1 MYENA
6 SNATILMLLH
16 TAVYPFLAALIVS
29 VVAGRWLHASPY
41 LGYLGYLGGFI
52 VGLSLIHSGLSF
64 PPSQAIDYYNIT
76 ALAGIASVLCLTMM
90 KQSTL
95 RNIINSVLFALSFY
109 LLLNPVL
116 QHSGLI
122 ASLSWAVGSAIVV
135 LLYQVLSEKIQG
147 SIQQQVRSKHNL
159 NLPPLLLL
167 IGLIIVAGSAAPV
180 ISIGGSLLI
189 GQLLGAF
196 GAAVFGYIIISFL
209 TRTLQNH
216 TSIPALL
223 ILGGLITQSHVLAD
237 IPLGV
242 MLMLAA
248 SSFVTP
254 ISILLSPKMN
264 SKQSIVIIAIQI
276 IISGLISGLSLWL
289 VWPASSLY

>member
-29 VVAGRWLHASPY
+29 VVAGRWLHASP
-41 LGYLGYLGGFI
+41 YLGYLGGFI

-122 ASLSWAVGSAIVV
+122 ASLSGAVGSAIVV
-135 LLYQVLSEKIQG
+135 LLY
-147 SIQQQVRSKHNL
+147 
-159 NLPPLLLL
+159 
-167 IGLIIVAGSAAPV
+167 
-180 ISIGGSLLI
+180 
-189 GQLLGAF
+189 
-196 GAAVFGYIIISFL
+196 
-209 TRTLQNH
+209 
-216 TSIPALL
+216 
-223 ILGGLITQSHVLAD
+223 
-237 IPLGV
+237 
-242 MLMLAA
+242 
-248 SSFVTP
+248 
-254 ISILLSPKMN
+254 
-264 SKQSIVIIAIQI
+264 
-276 IISGLISGLSLWL
+276 
-289 VWPASSLY
+289 